1 MLIAPPLHHCLYAI
15 CDTIN
20 LLRSSQG
27 SYVIAKQLPVV
38 INVTYIEG
46 TVKVKNPR
54 SKERVVWISRK
65 LVPERSI
72 CQRNILKLV
81 WTETENKFLKQTEF
95 TVCEPKQPNDV
106 GRRQRGTP
114 MMPEQASDN
123 HVEEIE
129 GLFVV

>member
-1 MLIAPPLHHCLYAI
+1 VTTKQLSVVIDATYI
-15 CDTIN
+15 EDTIN
-20 LLRSSQG
+20 
-27 SYVIAKQLPVV
+27 A
-38 INVTYIEG
+38 
-46 TVKVKNPR
+46 KNPR

-81 WTETENKFLKQTEF
+81 CTETENKFLEQTESM
-95 TVCEPKQPNDV
+95 VCEPKQPNDV

-129 GLFVV
+129 DQFVV